1 MKTFRESTIE
11 KYPKV
16 FEGLGNLGELYVIKL
31 RNDAKPL
38 ALYTPRSVPLP
49 LRHKVKDELDRMES
63 LGVITK
69 VEAPTQWCAGIVAV
83 PKTSGA
89 VCICVDLKQLNKSV
103 LREVCPLPSVDET
116 LAQITGAKV
125 FSKLDANS
133 GFWQV
138 PLAEESH
145 LLTTCITP
153 FGRYCF
159 KLPFGISSAPEHF
172 QKQMSR
178 ILEGLDGFV
187 CQTDD
192 VLVYG
197 SSEEEHEGNLE
208 LVLQR
213 VQSAG
218 VTLNK
223 ENLSALSGCDESAS
237 WVIFWILRVFQQIL
251 RR

>member
-16 FEGLGNLGELYVIKL
+16 FEGLGNLGEPYVIKL

-38 ALYTPRSVPLP
+38 ALYTPRNVPLP

-89 VCICVDLKQLNKSV
+89 VRICVDLKQLNKSV
-103 LREVCPLPSVDET
+103 LREVYPLPSVDET

-125 FSKLDANS
+125 FSKFDANS

-138 PLAEESH
+138 PLAEESR
-145 LLTTCITP
+145 LLTTFITP

-159 KLPFGISSAPEHF
+159 NKLPFGISSAPEHF

-197 SSEEEHEGNLE
+197 SSEEEHEE
-208 LVLQR
+208 
-213 VQSAG
+213 
-218 VTLNK
+218 TW
-223 ENLSALSGCDESAS
+223 S
-237 WVIFWILRVFQQIL
+237 WYFRECSLL
-251 RR
+251 G